1 MGKFIYVI
9 SKIGVSFI
17 LPILISVLA
26 IVISVLSSCTKEGA
40 PGTPGTNGNANVH
53 THTYTGSWIK
63 TGSEYD
69 LTINDPDITQ
79 DIINNGSVEAFYTL
93 DNGTS
98 WTSIPLTIGS
108 VTIVYTYAVGRITIA
123 STGGSSAPTPVL
135 WKIVTIAGN

>member
-1 MGKFIYVI
+1 MEAKN
-9 SKIGVSFI
+9 KILLFLSFI
-17 LPILISVLA
+17 LSTYF
-26 IVISVLSSCTKEGA
+26 SSCTKEGA
-40 PGTPGTNGNANVH
+40 PGTPGSNGNANVH
-53 THTYTGSWIK
+53 THTYTGTWIK

-79 DIINNGSVEAFYTL
+79 DIINTGSVTAFYTL

-108 VTIVYTYAVGRITIA
+108 VTIVYTYAVGKITIA
-123 STGGSSAPTPVL
+123 STGGSSAPTPTL